1 MKKKVATYI
10 ARQQLI
16 EPGSKVL
23 VALSG
28 GADSVALLRI
38 LLSLGYVCEAAHC
51 NFCLRGTESERDED
65 FVRQLCQEQTV
76 PLHVI
81 HFDTTGEAS
90 RKHISIEMAA
100 RELRYTWFEQV
111 RQACGAAAIAVAH
124 HRDDSAET
132 FLLNLLRGTGING
145 LQGIRPRNGY
155 IIRPLLCLNRQE
167 IITYLATLKQN
178 YVTDSTNLEDT
189 YMRNKI
195 RLHLLPLMQQI
206 TPAAKEN
213 LLKTAVHLT
222 DAALLYQQA
231 VNEGRKRIL
240 LDGGKAID
248 IKALLHEPAP
258 NTLLF
263 EVLHPLGFNESQIE
277 NIYRSLQSQPGKKFS
292 TGKWTVIKD
301 RDQLLIIEEQQKN
314 IPPVLDIQ
322 TYDYTPD
329 FNIPHDKHSAAFD
342 TGKLLHPLSLRLW
355 RQGDSFVP
363 FGMKG
368 TKKVSDYLT
377 DRKFSLAQKEQQWV
391 LCCGEDIIWLV
402 GERSDNR
409 FRVNDA
415 TQSIT
420 IVTLRQPNE

>member
-155 IIRPLLCLNRQE
+155 IIRPLLCLSRQE

-355 RQGDSFVP
+355 QQGDSFVP

>member
-206 TPAAKEN
+206 TPAANEN

-355 RQGDSFVP
+355 QQGDSFVP

>member
-263 EVLHPLGFNESQIE
+263 EVLHPLGFNEGQIE

-355 RQGDSFVP
+355 QQGDSFVP

>member
-314 IPPVLDIQ
+314 IKRPAK
-322 TYDYTPD
+322 YC
-329 FNIPHDKHSAAFD
+329 K
-342 TGKLLHPLSLRLW
+342 
-355 RQGDSFVP
+355 
-363 FGMKG
+363 
-368 TKKVSDYLT
+368 
-377 DRKFSLAQKEQQWV
+377 
-391 LCCGEDIIWLV
+391 
-402 GERSDNR
+402 
-409 FRVNDA
+409 
-415 TQSIT
+415 
-420 IVTLRQPNE
+420 

>member
-301 RDQLLIIEEQQKN
+301 RDLLLIIEEQQKN

-355 RQGDSFVP
+355 QQGDSFVP

>member
-258 NTLLF
+258 KTLLF

-355 RQGDSFVP
+355 QQGDSFVP

>member
-301 RDQLLIIEEQQKN
+301 RDLLLIIEEQQKN

-322 TYDYTPD
+322 TYDYTTD

>member
-301 RDQLLIIEEQQKN
+301 RDLLLIIEEQQKN

-329 FNIPHDKHSAAFD
+329 FKIPHDKHSAAFD

-355 RQGDSFVP
+355 QQGDSFVP

>member
-28 GADSVALLRI
+28 GADSVAMLRI

-355 RQGDSFVP
+355 QQGDSFVP

>member
-301 RDQLLIIEEQQKN
+301 RDLLLIIEEQQKN

>member
-314 IPPVLDIQ
+314 TPPVLDIQ

-355 RQGDSFVP
+355 QQGDSFVP

>member
-51 NFCLRGTESERDED
+51 NFCLRGTESECDED

-355 RQGDSFVP
+355 QQGDSFVP

-377 DRKFSLAQKEQQWV
+377 DHKFSLAQKEQQWV

>member
-355 RQGDSFVP
+355 QQGDSFVP

-391 LCCGEDIIWLV
+391 LCCGEDIIWMV

>member
-322 TYDYTPD
+322 TYDYTTD

>member
-111 RQACGAAAIAVAH
+111 RQAYGAAAIAVAH

-355 RQGDSFVP
+355 QQGDSFVP

>member
-81 HFDTTGEAS
+81 HFDTIGEAS

-355 RQGDSFVP
+355 QQGDSFVP

>member
-329 FNIPHDKHSAAFD
+329 FNIPHGKHSAAFD

-355 RQGDSFVP
+355 QQGDSFVP

>member
-355 RQGDSFVP
+355 QQGDSFVP

>member
-248 IKALLHEPAP
+248 IKALLHEPSP

-355 RQGDSFVP
+355 QQGDSFVP

>member
-51 NFCLRGTESERDED
+51 NFCLRGTESERDET

-314 IPPVLDIQ
+314 TPPVLDIQ

-355 RQGDSFVP
+355 QQGDSFVP

>member
-355 RQGDSFVP
+355 QQGDSFVP

-415 TQSIT
+415 TLSIT

>member
-10 ARQQLI
+10 AQQQLI

-38 LLSLGYVCEAAHC
+38 LISLGYVCEAAHC
-51 NFCLRGTESERDED
+51 NFGLRGTESERDED

-240 LDGGKAID
+240 LDGGKTID

-355 RQGDSFVP
+355 QQGDSFVP